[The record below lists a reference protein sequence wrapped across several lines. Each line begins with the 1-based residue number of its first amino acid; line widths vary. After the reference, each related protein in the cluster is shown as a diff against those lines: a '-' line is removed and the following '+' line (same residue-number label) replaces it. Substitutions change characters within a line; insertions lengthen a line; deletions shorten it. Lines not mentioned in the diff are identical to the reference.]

1 LAAERRKMRNGRKHI
16 SVIGIGKLG
25 LCFALCL
32 ERAGHHVLGYDINRE
47 LVDGI
52 NDKKVNSLE
61 PQVNELLASS
71 KNFKATAFL
80 GDAIWDADINYVF
93 VNTPSDKNGKF
104 EHSNIDSIMDEL
116 KVYGRNSNLFVI
128 ASTVMPGYC
137 EDAQETLQNLGYNV
151 AYNPLFIVQG
161 AIVKGITNSSI
172 VLVGGDEK
180 AKSQII
186 DLHSS
191 FLESDPQFLKTS
203 LIESEIIKIGINCY
217 VTMKISFANM
227 IGAFCKKTSKNIN
240 VNTVLKNIGSDE
252 RIGEKAFG
260 YGYGFG
266 GPCFPRDNRA
276 LAYASHA
283 VGVDPKIC
291 KAVNEQN
298 DEHLKNQLDLIEH
311 GILPDNISLDR
322 GTGGYKI
329 DGVTYKKGTN
339 ILEESQPLK
348 LALMLAGKGNSITI
362 IEEAGVI
369 EELKK
374 LYPHKF
380 NYDVY
385 KV

>member
-1 LAAERRKMRNGRKHI
+1 MRNDKKHI

-52 NDKKVNSLE
+52 NNKKVNSLE

-71 KNFKATAFL
+71 KNFKATTSLA
-80 GDAIWDADINYVF
+80 DAIRDTDINYVF
-93 VNTPSDKNGKF
+93 VNTPSDENGKF
-104 EHSNIDSIMDEL
+104 EHSNIDSIIDEL
-116 KVYGRNSNLFVI
+116 KVYGENSNLFVI

-137 EDAQETLQNLGYNV
+137 EDARETLQNLGYNV

-161 AIVKGITNSSI
+161 AIVEGITNSSI
-172 VLVGGDEK
+172 VLIGGDEK

-191 FLESDPQFLKTS
+191 FLESNPRFLKTS
-203 LIESEIIKIGINCY
+203 LIESEIIKIGVNCY
-217 VTMKISFANM
+217 ITMKISFANM
-227 IGAFCKKTSKNIN
+227 IGAFCKNASEDID
-240 VNTVLKNIGSDE
+240 VNTVLKSIGSDE

-276 LAYASHA
+276 LEYASRV

-298 DEHLKNQLDLIEH
+298 DEHLKNQLDLI
-311 GILPDNISLDR
+311 GRGDLPDNISPDR
-322 GTGGYKI
+322 ETGGYKI

-348 LALMLAGKGNSITI
+348 LALMLAEKGKPITI
-362 IEEAGVI
+362 IEEAGVV

-380 NYDVY
+380 NYDVH